1 MKPTQAS
8 GHADDMRAPLGAWYM
23 LSLLFFVYMFSA
35 VDRMVIGL
43 IVEPIKETFK
53 VDDAFIGLL
62 SGVAYSAPFALASL
76 PMGLLVDRT
85 NRVKL
90 LAAIVAVWSVTTAI
104 CAMATSSTALL
115 VTRMAVGASEAGAIP
130 AALSLLSDTFPA
142 KRRGAAVGV
151 FYSAASLAQ
160 VIVFLGGALILT
172 QYSWHA
178 VFLIAG
184 LPGLIIAALLFFAS
198 KEPPRGRFDSQT
210 VGAVEK
216 TKLLDTLRLVAA
228 DGPIRCTVLG
238 NMIATGV
245 GGAIGFWAVSFFVRV
260 HSLPSHQ
267 AATVVG
273 LCLGLVGFLGALVT
287 GPIIDRI
294 AKGDASRI
302 SYFPAA
308 AAAGAAIAG
317 LVMANA
323 PTLPLV
329 IAGYASMCF
338 CIGGFL
344 GPGNLLLLS
353 VTPAKI
359 RGSVVSVNKLVSILI
374 GSSVFSFMAGKVSD
388 LVGGQG
394 GIRIGLM
401 TTFMFFFVAALLFFL
416 AGHSI
421 RSAASRDRQADLP
434 KGG

>member
-1 MKPTQAS
+1 MGETRVQPIRPP
-8 GHADDMRAPLGAWYM
+8 GHADDTPVLPGAWR
-23 LSLLFFVYMFSA
+23 LLGLLFFVYMFSA

-43 IVEPIKETFK
+43 IVEPVKATFK
-53 VDDAFIGLL
+53 VSDASIGLL
-62 SGVAYSAPFALASL
+62 SGFAYSAPFALASL

-90 LAAIVAVWSVTTAI
+90 LAAVVAVWSVMTAV
-104 CAMATSSTALL
+104 CAMASSFTALL
-115 VTRMAVGASEAGAIP
+115 LARMAVGASEAGAIP
-130 AALSLLSDTFPA
+130 ASLSLLSDTFPP
-142 KRRGAAVGV
+142 KKRGAAVGI
-151 FYSAASLAQ
+151 FYSSASLAQ

-184 LPGLIIAALLFFAS
+184 LPGVIIAALLFFTS
-198 KEPPRGRFDSQT
+198 KEPPRGRFDGPAT
-210 VGAVEK
+210 AVAEK
-216 TKLLDTLRLVAA
+216 PKLLDTLRLVAV
-228 DGPIRCTVLG
+228 DGPIRCTVLA

-245 GGAIGFWAVSFFVRV
+245 GGAVGFWAVSFFVRA
-260 HSLPSHQ
+260 HNLPSHQ

-273 LCLGLVGFLGALVT
+273 LCLGLVGFLGALAT
-287 GPIIDRI
+287 GPLVDRV
-294 AKGDASRI
+294 AKGDPSRI

-308 AAAGAAIAG
+308 AATGAALAG
-317 LVMANA
+317 LAMANA

-329 IAGYASMCF
+329 IAAYACMCF
-338 CIGGFL
+338 LFGGFL

-353 VTPAKI
+353 ITPAAV

-374 GSSVFSFMAGKVSD
+374 GSGVFSFMAGKVSD
-388 LVGGQG
+388 VVGGRD

-401 TTFMFFFVAALLFFL
+401 TTFMFFFVAGFLFFL

-421 RSAASRDRQADLP
+421 RRRNP
-434 KGG
+434 TT

>member
-8 GHADDMRAPLGAWYM
+8 SHADDTRTPLSAWYT
-23 LSLLFFVYMFSA
+23 LGLLFLVYLFSA

-43 IVEPIKETFK
+43 IVEPVKETFK
-53 VDDAFIGLL
+53 VDDASIGLL
-62 SGVAYSAPFALASL
+62 SGFAYSAPFALASL
-76 PMGLLVDRT
+76 PMGLLVDRA

-90 LAAIVAVWSVTTAI
+90 LAAVVAVWSVTTAI
-104 CAMATSSTALL
+104 CAMAASFIALL
-115 VTRMAVGASEAGAIP
+115 LARMAVGAAEAGAIP
-130 AALSLLSDTFPA
+130 ASLSLLSDSFPA
-142 KRRGAAVGV
+142 KKRGSAVGI

-160 VIVFLGGALILT
+160 VIVFLGGALVLT

-184 LPGLIIAALLFFAS
+184 LPGLIVAALLFFTS
-198 KEPPRGRFDSQT
+198 KEPPRARFDDQ
-210 VGAVEK
+210 AIAAADK

-238 NMIATGV
+238 NMVATGV
-245 GGAIGFWAVSFFVRV
+245 GGAVGFWAVSFFVRA
-260 HSLPSHQ
+260 HNMPSHQ

-273 LCLGLVGFLGALVT
+273 LCLGLVGFLGAVVT

-308 AAAGAAIAG
+308 AATGAAIAG

-323 PTLPLV
+323 PTLPIV
-329 IAGYASMCF
+329 IGGYACMCF

-359 RGSVVSVNKLVSILI
+359 RGSVVSVNKLMSILI
-374 GSSVFSFMAGKVSD
+374 GSGVFSFMAGKVSD
-388 LVGGQG
+388 VVGGRD

-401 TTFMFFFVAALLFFL
+401 TTFMFFFVAGFLFFL
-416 AGHSI
+416 AGRSI
-421 RSAASRDRQADLP
+421 RRRRQ
-434 KGG
+434 